1 MDFNKDKTFTD
12 VQVDALSAAL
22 DDENKRAA
30 KLTKRGEGC
39 VLSLGGLLG
48 HLWNGWMLMF
58 LVALLGFPTGYW
70 TCVLA
75 AYVVS
80 CLIGSGTWS
89 LGVNTAKIQKGL
101 EK

>member
-1 MDFNKDKTFTD
+1 MDFDKDKSFTQ

-22 DDENKRAA
+22 DDENERAA
-30 KLTKRGEGC
+30 RVKKNAGGC
-39 VLSLGGLLG
+39 AIYLGGLVG

-58 LVALLGFPTGYW
+58 LVALLGLPLGYW

-80 CLIGSGTWS
+80 CLIGSGTWT
-89 LGVNTAKIQKGL
+89 LGVNLAKIQKGL

>member
-1 MDFNKDKTFTD
+1 MDFNKD
-12 VQVDALSAAL
+12 
-22 DDENKRAA
+22 ENERAERLKKNA
-30 KLTKRGEGC
+30 GGC
-39 VLSLGGLLG
+39 MINLAGGLA

-58 LVALLGFPTGYW
+58 LVALLGFPTGFW

-89 LGVNTAKIQKGL
+89 LGVTTAKIQKGL

>member
-1 MDFNKDKTFTD
+1 MDLNKDKSFTD
-12 VQVDALSAAL
+12 IQADALSAAL
-22 DDENKRAA
+22 KDENERAA
-30 KLTKRGEGC
+30 RLKKNAGGC
-39 VLSLGGLLG
+39 VVSLSGALG

-80 CLIGSGTWS
+80 CLIGSGTWT
-89 LGVNTAKIQKGL
+89 LGVNLAKIQKGL

>member
-1 MDFNKDKTFTD
+1 MDLNKDKSFTAM
-12 VQVDALSAAL
+12 QVDALSAAL
-22 DDENKRAA
+22 DDENERAERLKKNA
-30 KLTKRGEGC
+30 GSC
-39 VLSLGGLLG
+39 VVSLSGLVG

-58 LVALLGFPTGYW
+58 LVALLGFPLGYW

-80 CLIGSGTWS
+80 CLIGSGTWT
-89 LGVNTAKIQKGL
+89 LGVNLAKIQKGL